1 MRRPCVLLLLSL
13 SPLLALFLTPSAPA
27 APPDP
32 AAIPPLHQP
41 AARDVTRYGPAYR
54 YPQAGWVVLHVEG
67 EPYARGYQQGR
78 LLAKEIA
85 AYIRM
90 LATERSVKAPADG
103 WKSARQLANA
113 LFLRKIDREYLEEM
127 RGIAEGATDAG
138 ASYDERDIDLVDI
151 VAINTWME
159 IECLDPALDATPTG
173 LERKEF
179 PRPGLPRAPLPR
191 GPIPAPPKGAGDVP
205 AGAGGAPAPKPVKKD
220 HCSAFIAN
228 GAATADGKI
237 VFGHIT
243 MSGLTAGPFVNVWI
257 DVQPKTGRRFVMQA
271 FPGAVW
277 SSQDYYIN
285 GAGILLC
292 ETTIDQ
298 TPFDPT
304 GTSLV
309 SRARK
314 AIQYGDSID
323 AVVKALSEKNN
334 GLYSNEWLIGDL
346 KTNEIAMFE
355 LGTQDSRLWR
365 SSKDQWFE
373 DTKGFYWGCN
383 NAKDLMVRIEAQPA
397 DTTEKPERRVW
408 EADERD
414 RAWLKFYKDHAG
426 KIDGAAAK
434 KVLSNAPLAAN
445 TSLDAKY
452 TTAALAQKL
461 ASHAMYGPPH
471 GKAWKPT
478 IEERRDHPEIKA
490 LEPHPWTVLT
500 ITPAPK

>member
-1 MRRPCVLLLLSL
+1 MRRLCVILLLSL
-13 SPLLALFLTPSAPA
+13 SPLALFLPVSAPA
-27 APPDP
+27 AAPDP
-32 AAIPPLHQP
+32 AAIPPQHKPLV
-41 AARDVTRYGPAYR
+41 RDVSRYGPAYR

-127 RGIAEGATDAG
+127 KGIAEGATDAG
-138 ASYDERDIDLVDI
+138 ASYEERDIDLVDI
-151 VAINTWME
+151 VAINAWME
-159 IECLDPALDATPTG
+159 IESLDSALEATPTG

-179 PRPGLPRAPLPR
+179 PRPGPPR
-191 GPIPAPPKGAGDVP
+191 
-205 AGAGGAPAPKPVKKD
+205 APAPKPVKKD
-220 HCSAFIAN
+220 HCSAFIAT
-228 GAATADGKI
+228 GPATADGKI

-243 MSGLTAGPFVNVWI
+243 MAGLTAGPFVNYWI
-257 DVQPKTGRRFVMQA
+257 DVQPKNGRRFVMQA

-285 GAGILLC
+285 DAGILLC
-292 ETTIDQ
+292 ETTINQ
-298 TPFDPT
+298 TPFDPV
-304 GTSLV
+304 GMSLV

-323 AVVKALSEKNN
+323 SVVKALSEKSN
-334 GLYSNEWLIGDL
+334 GMYSNEWLIGDL

-355 LGTQDSRLWR
+355 LGTQESRLWR

-397 DTTEKPERRVW
+397 DMTQKPERRAW
-408 EADERD
+408 EPDERD
-414 RAWLKFYKDHAG
+414 RAWLKFYKNHAG
-426 KIDGAAAK
+426 KIDAQLAK
-434 KVLSNAPLAAN
+434 KVLSSEPLAAK
-445 TSLDAKY
+445 TALDAKY
-452 TTAALAQKL
+452 TTAELAKQL
-461 ASHAMYGPPH
+461 ASHAMYGPPT
-471 GKAWKPT
+471 GKVWEPT
-478 IEERRDHPEIKA
+478 AEERRDHPEIQT

-500 ITPAPK
+500 ITPAPGKP